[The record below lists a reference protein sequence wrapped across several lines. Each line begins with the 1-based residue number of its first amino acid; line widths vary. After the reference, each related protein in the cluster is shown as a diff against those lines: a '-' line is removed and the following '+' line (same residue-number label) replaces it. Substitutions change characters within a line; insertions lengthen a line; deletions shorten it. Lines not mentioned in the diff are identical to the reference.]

1 MGRRWEDYE
10 LEMIR
15 KVPRG
20 ELRKV
25 AQQIGR
31 SYAAVCLKRTK
42 AKISPRRPPAWTWSE
57 LEWVVS
63 RRILGASYREISRE
77 LGRSESALSSAMFLR
92 NQRRRTRK

>member
-31 SYAAVCLKRTK
+31 SYAAVCLKRDEGEDIT
-42 AKISPRRPPAWTWSE
+42 ATAARVD
-57 LEWVVS
+57 LE
-63 RRILGASYREISRE
+63 
-77 LGRSESALSSAMFLR
+77 
-92 NQRRRTRK
+92 